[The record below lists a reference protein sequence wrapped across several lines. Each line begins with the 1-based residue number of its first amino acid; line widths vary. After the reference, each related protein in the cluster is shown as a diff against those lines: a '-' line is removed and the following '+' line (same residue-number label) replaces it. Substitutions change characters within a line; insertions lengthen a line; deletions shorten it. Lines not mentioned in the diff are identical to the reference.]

1 MFIRSIC
8 TAWLLFVLVD
18 GKAQDKSAPSP
29 TDTLASVKHAPEAW
43 ESVLITNNPDDVRGL
58 TRIGEVSAR
67 SHWGGG
73 SSQNLDEREVRKNVK
88 RNTAVVGGT
97 VFFLQ
102 DRFPVWGGVK
112 MIGIAYK

>member
-1 MFIRSIC
+1 MFIRSFC
-8 TAWLLFVLVD
+8 TACLLFCLVNAN
-18 GKAQDKSAPSP
+18 AQDKGGPS
-29 TDTLASVKHAPEAW
+29 TADTLTTAIHAQEAW

-73 SSQNLDEREVRKNVK
+73 SAQNLDEREVRKNAK
-88 RNTAVVGGT
+88 RNTAKIGGT
-97 VFFLQ
+97 IFFLQ

-112 MIGIAYK
+112 MIGVAYK